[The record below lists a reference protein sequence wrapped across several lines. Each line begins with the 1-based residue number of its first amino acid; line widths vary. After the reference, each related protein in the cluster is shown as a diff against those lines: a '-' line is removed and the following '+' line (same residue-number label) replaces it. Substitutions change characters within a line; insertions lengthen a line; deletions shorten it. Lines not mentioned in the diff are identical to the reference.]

1 MRKFILGFIL
11 FFAGICLGD
20 SLILPTVF
28 SDHMVLQQ
36 GKTLPVWG
44 TSTPGAGVTV
54 EFAGQTQSTVTS
66 ADGTWRVDLAPLPAS
81 ATPRTM
87 TVRSGDQ
94 RLAVQDILVGE
105 VWLCSGQSNMAWPM
119 ERTEDAEAAIA
130 AADFPQIRLYHT
142 PTAFTPK
149 PKEMI
154 PSVWKICSPDTVKTF
169 SGTAYY
175 FGKKLHEDLKVPVG
189 LILSALGGT
198 GIDPWTAPDGYEG
211 LDRLQEEYQQT
222 QTLPDPLPPGRDT
235 RQIPSVLFNGMI
247 AAHIPYA
254 IQGAI
259 WYQGEH
265 DHREWNLY
273 VDKTRALLNG
283 WRKLWGYE
291 FPFYLVQIAPKNYPD
306 DDLSLFWE
314 AQAQIVREIPK
325 TGMAVISDSATLDNV
340 HPPCKVVP
348 GSRLALLAEANTYG
362 MNVVSTGPVFQTL
375 GKLDGKLNVTFS
387 SADGLTTRDGK
398 TPDWFELVGK
408 DGSFKPADAEIEGN
422 RVILSSPEIREPV
435 GVRFAWSKLAKPNLM
450 NAAGLPAWPFRAGEL
465 PEDSGTPAAALVPAA
480 GAAPAAPSA
489 KVITAA
495 PSPAELPEMNGFR
508 MVYQLN
514 IPENATYVSAPNY
527 DVDNSASD
535 RKPFT
540 KVAYLL
546 ELQKAGEEVRY
557 AFVSMDRFTDDLKK
571 IGLPVASSNARF
583 MQLVTN
589 LTVRSN
595 VEGIVSCTDS
605 DGGNIEFFPGNY
617 GGPNTEK
624 IPGASSSKHDFGDAP
639 SDKIPG
645 YGCMQ
650 VHNWKEKQTVF
661 AINHWG
667 MRGPVDIGIG
677 NSPASGKALDW
688 TFSANASDYI
698 LRRLS
703 VFVK

>member
-1 MRKFILGFIL
+1 
-11 FFAGICLGD
+11 
-20 SLILPTVF
+20 
-28 SDHMVLQQ
+28 
-36 GKTLPVWG
+36 
-44 TSTPGAGVTV
+44 
-54 EFAGQTQSTVTS
+54 
-66 ADGTWRVDLAPLPAS
+66 
-81 ATPRTM
+81 
-87 TVRSGDQ
+87 
-94 RLAVQDILVGE
+94 
-105 VWLCSGQSNMAWPM
+105 
-119 ERTEDAEAAIA
+119 
-130 AADFPQIRLYHT
+130 
-142 PTAFTPK
+142 
-149 PKEMI
+149 
-154 PSVWKICSPDTVKTF
+154 
-169 SGTAYY
+169 
-175 FGKKLHEDLKVPVG
+175 
-189 LILSALGGT
+189 
-198 GIDPWTAPDGYEG
+198 
-211 LDRLQEEYQQT
+211 
-222 QTLPDPLPPGRDT
+222 
-235 RQIPSVLFNGMI
+235 
-247 AAHIPYA
+247 
-254 IQGAI
+254 
-259 WYQGEH
+259 
-265 DHREWNLY
+265 
-273 VDKTRALLNG
+273 
-283 WRKLWGYE
+283 
-291 FPFYLVQIAPKNYPD
+291 
-306 DDLSLFWE
+306 
-314 AQAQIVREIPK
+314 
-325 TGMAVISDSATLDNV
+325 
-340 HPPCKVVP
+340 VVP